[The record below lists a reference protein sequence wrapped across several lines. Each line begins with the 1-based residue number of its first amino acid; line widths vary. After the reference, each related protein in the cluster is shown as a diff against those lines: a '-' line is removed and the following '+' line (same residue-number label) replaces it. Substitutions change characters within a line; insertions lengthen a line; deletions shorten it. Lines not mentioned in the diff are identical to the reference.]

1 VAAGQGEAMSA
12 PSKEDVEFWNAVNAC
27 VAACGGDTGRVTMA
41 RMNAVAA
48 VESSRRKLV
57 VENER
62 LRAENDKLMADA
74 LARQTTEIALRAEC
88 AECLALLGK
97 VEASRVVLHSP
108 LGSVSREDVSALVAK
123 LRGQS

>member
-1 VAAGQGEAMSA
+1 MAAGQGEAMSA

-62 LRAENDKLMADA
+62 LRAE
-74 LARQTTEIALRAEC
+74 RAEC
-88 AECLALLGK
+88 IALL
-97 VEASRVVLHSP
+97 
-108 LGSVSREDVSALVAK
+108 EDAKPNEYGEQHAAEWRRKRSALVAK